1 MMDVVLLIIRLV
13 LFGVFAL
20 AAVGK
25 FLDLKGSEKAV
36 KDFGTPDEF
45 AKTFAIALPFAEIV
59 FAFCFLFVTTSW
71 IGAIGALIL
80 LLTFC
85 GGMLWQMAKGN
96 APDCHCFGQMHSEP
110 ISSKTLV
117 RNIIFAVLALFLIA
131 QGRDGQGYS
140 FSDGTSNSMQLILIL
155 LVLMLAGVAV
165 FFLKKVLDGQAEI
178 LRRIDLLEVVS
189 REGAPLERS
198 DAGSPHDGLPIGAP
212 FPNFNL
218 TDMSNRAV
226 SLSGILENGKPALF
240 FFVSSTCEPCK
251 ALLPEMERWEAELG
265 DRVNFVLFS
274 SGTVEANADKFA
286 VFSPDVILQKDRE
299 VAELVYARWT
309 PTAIFVRADGTV
321 GSHPAAGDVAIRKLI
336 GSIREGEPSETNFF
350 VALSSNGAGQPKI
363 GERIPEFALKDIR
376 GGNITSSDLHGDRT
390 LAVFWSLTCP
400 HCSAMMKELKAWDA
414 SRGESDPRLIVFSDG
429 LKEDH
434 EDLGLNAPVVL
445 DAGYKTSEM
454 LGMFGTPSAV
464 IVDETGTIVTETA
477 MGASN
482 IWALIGK
489 RK

>member
-1 MMDVVLLIIRLV
+1 
-13 LFGVFAL
+13 
-20 AAVGK
+20 
-25 FLDLKGSEKAV
+25 
-36 KDFGTPDEF
+36 
-45 AKTFAIALPFAEIV
+45 
-59 FAFCFLFVTTSW
+59 
-71 IGAIGALIL
+71 
-80 LLTFC
+80 
-85 GGMLWQMAKGN
+85 
-96 APDCHCFGQMHSEP
+96 
-110 ISSKTLV
+110 
-117 RNIIFAVLALFLIA
+117 
-131 QGRDGQGYS
+131 
-140 FSDGTSNSMQLILIL
+140 
-155 LVLMLAGVAV
+155 
-165 FFLKKVLDGQAEI
+165 
-178 LRRIDLLEVVS
+178 
-189 REGAPLERS
+189 
-198 DAGSPHDGLPIGAP
+198 
-212 FPNFNL
+212 
-218 TDMSNRAV
+218 
-226 SLSGILENGKPALF
+226 
-240 FFVSSTCEPCK
+240 
-251 ALLPEMERWEAELG
+251 
-265 DRVNFVLFS
+265 
-274 SGTVEANADKFA
+274 
-286 VFSPDVILQKDRE
+286 
-299 VAELVYARWT
+299 
-309 PTAIFVRADGTV
+309 V